1 MSFTKSYTCV
11 ILIVLSPSFKL
22 YAKNREKINKSKNT
36 LCKGKNTWIS
46 PEGQDI
52 LCDGMFINEIIP
64 KHFRGKVLSICP
76 NPRFNMVHFVE
87 IGKKVP
93 VLMPNRL
100 KDRFLGKVICFEVI
114 ESETGV
120 SYRYVKG

>member
-1 MSFTKSYTCV
+1 MPKKKLTQLAEEYGIPFEEALDLV
-11 ILIVLSPSFKL
+11 FKEL
-22 YAKNREKINKSKNT
+22 EEDMVT
-36 LCKGKNTWIS
+36 GKGKNTWIS

-93 VLMPNRL
+93 VLLPNRL

>member
-1 MSFTKSYTCV
+1 MKIKLTEFAQYHETDFNEA
-11 ILIVLSPSFKL
+11 LDIVK
-22 YAKNREKINKSKNT
+22 EKIPEEYIT
-36 LCKGKNTWIS
+36 GKGKNTWLS
-46 PEGQDI
+46 VEAQDI
-52 LCDGMFINEIIP
+52 LADGMLINEIIP
-64 KHFRGKVLSICP
+64 KHYRGKVLSICP

-93 VLMPNRL
+93 VLIPNRL
-100 KDRFLGKVICFEVI
+100 KGKFLGKVICFEVI

>member
-1 MSFTKSYTCV
+1 MKIKLTEFAHYHETDFNEA
-11 ILIVLSPSFKL
+11 LDIVKEKL
-22 YAKNREKINKSKNT
+22 PEEYIT
-36 LCKGKNTWIS
+36 GKGKNTWLS
-46 PEGQDI
+46 VEAQDI
-52 LCDGMFINEIIP
+52 LADGMLINEIIP
-64 KHFRGKVLSICP
+64 KHYKGKVLSICP

-93 VLMPNRL
+93 VLIPNRL
-100 KDRFLGKVICFEVI
+100 KGKFLGKVICFEVI

>member
-1 MSFTKSYTCV
+1 MKIKLTEFAQYHETDFNEA
-11 ILIVLSPSFKL
+11 LDIVKEKL
-22 YAKNREKINKSKNT
+22 PEEYIT
-36 LCKGKNTWIS
+36 GKGKNTWLS
-46 PEGQDI
+46 VEAQDI
-52 LCDGMFINEIIP
+52 LADGMLINEIIP
-64 KHFRGKVLSICP
+64 KHYKGKVLSICP

-93 VLMPNRL
+93 VLIPNRL
-100 KDRFLGKVICFEVI
+100 KGKFLGKVICFEVI

>member
-1 MSFTKSYTCV
+1 MKV
-11 ILIVLSPSFKL
+11 KL
-22 YAKNREKINKSKNT
+22 TEFAEYHDTDFDEALKIAKEKLPQEYSSG
-36 LCKGKNTWIS
+36 KGKNTLIS

-52 LCDGMFINEIIP
+52 LCDGLLINEIIP

-76 NPRFNMVHFVE
+76 NPRFNMVHFKE

-93 VLMPNRL
+93 VLVPNRFR
-100 KDRFLGKVICFEVI
+100 DRFLGKMICFEVI

>member
-1 MSFTKSYTCV
+1 MKIKLTEFAQYHETDFDEA
-11 ILIVLSPSFKL
+11 LDIVK
-22 YAKNREKINKSKNT
+22 EKIPEEYIT
-36 LCKGKNTWIS
+36 GKGKNTWLS
-46 PEGQDI
+46 VEAQDI
-52 LCDGMFINEIIP
+52 LADGMLINEIIP
-64 KHFRGKVLSICP
+64 KHYRGKVLSICP

-93 VLMPNRL
+93 VLIPNRL
-100 KDRFLGKVICFEVI
+100 KGKFLGKVICFEVI

>member
-1 MSFTKSYTCV
+1 MKIKLTEFAQYHETDFNEA
-11 ILIVLSPSFKL
+11 LDIVKEKL
-22 YAKNREKINKSKNT
+22 PEEYIT
-36 LCKGKNTWIS
+36 GKGKNTWLS
-46 PEGQDI
+46 VEAQGI
-52 LCDGMFINEIIP
+52 LADGMLINEIIP
-64 KHFRGKVLSICP
+64 KHYKGKVLSICP

-93 VLMPNRL
+93 VLIPNRL
-100 KDRFLGKVICFEVI
+100 KGKFLGKVICFEVI

>member
-1 MSFTKSYTCV
+1 MKV
-11 ILIVLSPSFKL
+11 KL
-22 YAKNREKINKSKNT
+22 TEFAEYHDTDFDEALKIAKEKLPPEYISG
-36 LCKGKNTWIS
+36 KGKNTWIS

-52 LCDGMFINEIIP
+52 LCDGMLINEIIP

-76 NPRFNMVHFVE
+76 NPRFNMVHFKE

-93 VLMPNRL
+93 VLVPNRFR
-100 KDRFLGKVICFEVI
+100 DRFLGKMICFEVI

>member
-1 MSFTKSYTCV
+1 MKIKLTEFAQYHETDFDEA
-11 ILIVLSPSFKL
+11 LDIVK
-22 YAKNREKINKSKNT
+22 EKIPEEYVT
-36 LCKGKNTWIS
+36 GKGKNTWLS
-46 PEGQDI
+46 VEAQDI
-52 LCDGMFINEIIP
+52 LADGMLINEIIP
-64 KHFRGKVLSICP
+64 KHYKGKVLSICP

-93 VLMPNRL
+93 VLIPNRL
-100 KDRFLGKVICFEVI
+100 KGKFLGKVICFEVI

>member
-1 MSFTKSYTCV
+1 MKV
-11 ILIVLSPSFKL
+11 KL
-22 YAKNREKINKSKNT
+22 TEFAEYHDTDFDEALKIAREKLPQEYISG
-36 LCKGKNTWIS
+36 KGRNTWIS

-52 LCDGMFINEIIP
+52 LCDGLLINEIIP

-76 NPRFNMVHFVE
+76 NPRFNMVHFKE

-93 VLMPNRL
+93 VLVPNRFSE
-100 KDRFLGKVICFEVI
+100 RFLGKMICFEVI
-114 ESETGV
+114 KSETGV